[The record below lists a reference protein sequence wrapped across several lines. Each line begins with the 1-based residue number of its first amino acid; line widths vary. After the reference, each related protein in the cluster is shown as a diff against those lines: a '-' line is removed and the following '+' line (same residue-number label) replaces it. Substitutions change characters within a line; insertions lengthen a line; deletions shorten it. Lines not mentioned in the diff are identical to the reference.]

1 MFGVDVLSSVPISH
15 LLMAEVKTFNAT
27 SFDIEPSDP
36 AKAGQYVRVKV
47 VGANYHYKSPTKT
60 VFEDGALK
68 TIAND
73 GDFLNMGTGR
83 TAATIKDWALIKQS
97 ISDGYGLKF
106 SSLLPADETGD
117 GGTAKDCSTEN
128 RQAVAGDT
136 ATCGDCLSGYVED
149 ETGVC
154 VAVVTDV
161 AKTETNWLLYSVIG
175 VAAIGGIFYF
185 K

>member
-1 MFGVDVLSSVPISH
+1 MFGVNVLSSVPITH
-15 LLMAEVKTFNAT
+15 LLMAEMKTFNAT

-36 AKAGQYVRVKV
+36 AKAGQYVGVKV
-47 VGANYHYKSPTKT
+47 VGANYHYKLPTKT

-73 GDFLNMGTGR
+73 GDFLNSGQDN
-83 TAATIKDWALIKQS
+83 ADKIKDWALIKQNL
-97 ISDGYGLKF
+97 DKGYGLKF
-106 SSLLPADETGD
+106 SSLLPADETGG

-136 ATCGDCLSGYVED
+136 ATCGSCLSGYVED

>member
-15 LLMAEVKTFNAT
+15 LLMGESITFNAT
-27 SFDIEPSDP
+27 EFDIDKKNPVFGEVK
-36 AKAGQYVRVKV
+36 AKWVDATNSYHFKAYGMDDWADTGQMDADKITSNQDIQTKIAAGQ
-47 VGANYHYKSPTKT
+47 GLSFASLSPND
-60 VFEDGALK
+60 DG
-68 TIAND
+68 
-73 GDFLNMGTGR
+73 
-83 TAATIKDWALIKQS
+83 
-97 ISDGYGLKF
+97 
-106 SSLLPADETGD
+106 TGD

-128 RQAVAGDT
+128 REAGAKPGD
-136 ATCGDCLSGYVED
+136 CGSCLSGFSED